1 MALEYIVTKRVFGF
15 DDTKTEKYVAR
26 SVRSGRVN
34 FSKMCAK
41 VSRTCGVHRKVVD
54 LVVSGLVDMMAE
66 DIDEGKS
73 VQLGEFGI
81 FTPTVRAKSTTNE
94 EEVKASSIVA
104 RKIRFFPGKIFKRTL
119 EDLSITQRV
128 EPETDYT
135 TKGNTGG
142 NDQKPDAGGDGG
154 KDDNGEAPD
163 PGI

>member
-15 DDTKTEKYVAR
+15 DESKTEKYVAR
-26 SVRSGRVN
+26 SVNSGKID

-41 VSRTCGVHRKVVD
+41 VSRICGVHRKVVD

-81 FTPTVRAKSTTNE
+81 FTPTVRAKSSTKE
-94 EEVKASSIVA
+94 EDIKASSIIG

-119 EDLSITQRV
+119 EDMRITQRM
-128 EPETDYT
+128 EPDTDYT
-135 TKGNTGG
+135 ISGNGE
-142 NDQKPDAGGDGG
+142 NNQKPDAGGDG
-154 KDDNGEAPD
+154 KDDGGETPD